1 VNQRSFLGYSSS
13 CTPLCTK
20 SYASSQVLLKT
31 CINVSELLSY
41 YSFNILLT
49 LIVKYFSNKHVERDL
64 HQRCVEEFELAALQK
79 DDNITPDLMI
89 ECCDRLLRHKS
100 VLSPSLKGVHLWVT
114 NYYSVLSDGEMCV
127 PWNWKL

>member
-1 VNQRSFLGYSSS
+1 MMGSPQHN
-13 CTPLCTK
+13 
-20 SYASSQVLLKT
+20 ASLKT
-31 CINVSELLSY
+31 SHFPVQ
-41 YSFNILLT
+41 T
-49 LIVKYFSNKHVERDL
+49 LCCIVKHFSNKHVERDL
-64 HQRCVEEFELAALQK
+64 HQHCVEEFDLAALQK

-89 ECCDRLLRHKS
+89 ECCDRLLRHKT